1 MLTVGIA
8 LMALSVVLGVAAMAV
23 AALMS
28 STARSVGSRV
38 RRPMALQGRGQG
50 APYQPGPD
58 RAEAAYPQQAEGAAA
73 YLPPEEGAARSVVLL
88 ATLSGGGLVLGLV
101 IVMIGSMV

>member
-1 MLTVGIA
+1 MLTVGIV
-8 LMALSVVLGVAAMAV
+8 LMALSVVLGVAAIAV

-28 STARSVGSRV
+28 STARSLGGRV
-38 RRPMALQGRGQG
+38 RKPLAVEGQGQG
-50 APYQPGPD
+50 AASQQAPG
-58 RAEAAYPQQAEGAAA
+58 RAQAAYPQQEEGAAA
-73 YLPPEEGAARSVVLL
+73 YLPQEEGAARSVVLL